1 MNQKE
6 AEPEKK
12 PPVPGSEENKKIQQ
26 DTTVHKHFQSCA
38 IEELKKKSMDK
49 PEKHKATSVFIAS
62 KEQIERAKELE
73 QKIRESLK
81 KQDPDGKAR
90 SAQIKSIL
98 TATNIKRDPNR
109 EKKLVQFKLSIKM
122 KKKVEEQE
130 ARDELALEPQTS
142 VSAK

>member
-1 MNQKE
+1 
-6 AEPEKK
+6 
-12 PPVPGSEENKKIQQ
+12 
-26 DTTVHKHFQSCA
+26 
-38 IEELKKKSMDK
+38 MDK

-81 KQDPDGKAR
+81 KQDPEGKSR

-122 KKKVEEQE
+122 KKKVEDQE
-130 ARDELALEPQTS
+130 ARDELALEAQTS
-142 VSAK
+142 VQA

>member
-1 MNQKE
+1 
-6 AEPEKK
+6 
-12 PPVPGSEENKKIQQ
+12 
-26 DTTVHKHFQSCA
+26 
-38 IEELKKKSMDK
+38 MDK

-81 KQDPDGKAR
+81 KQDPEGKAK

-122 KKKVEEQE
+122 KKKVEDQE
-130 ARDELALEPQTS
+130 ARDELALEAQTS
-142 VSAK
+142 VQA

>member
-6 AEPEKK
+6 AEPVKK
-12 PPVPGSEENKKIQQ
+12 PPVQEENQKIQQ
-26 DTTVHKHFQSCA
+26 ETTAHKHFWSCA

-81 KQDPDGKAR
+81 KQDPEGKAR

-122 KKKVEEQE
+122 KKKVEDQE
-130 ARDELALEPQTS
+130 ARDELALEAQTS
-142 VSAK
+142 VQAK